1 MVGGKKKTFVLFVL
15 MCLLLAGLL
24 VYIVMSG
31 RHKDVSGGMGADA
44 LQEIPSGFAREVPD
58 KKSESYQERVN
69 ITTEDYFDMLP
80 CSGEDDM
87 SLLSEAEKPEKIA
100 GAEGNGSAADRVFGP
115 GTHGLGHLPD
125 VDTDKSPSRAASPIQ
140 QMTQDER
147 LEYDRRRIEMVKEV
161 MSGGNSSGEL
171 GERMGHDRECPEEV
185 SGDAVADMSGKS
197 GATDMDDGIVSSLDS
212 PSGSSAGNAN
222 PGTCRPVRCMFT
234 RSEKIHDRERI
245 KIRLLEEYKTDGIVI
260 PANTHLTA
268 VCSIGDRLE
277 LSVLGVQLNGVI
289 VPLSLEAY
297 DMDGMPGIYCP
308 ETVTSRSAERVSG
321 EAVSAA
327 RTVIGGFVGN
337 LANTIV
343 RTGASLAQ
351 SATGKTVVGV
361 VSGYEFFLFK
371 KDKR

>member
-1 MVGGKKKTFVLFVL
+1 MVEGKKKTFVLFVL

-31 RHKDVSGGMGADA
+31 RHKDISGGMESDA

-100 GAEGNGSAADRVFGP
+100 GAEGNGAAADRVFGP

-147 LEYDRRRIEMVKEV
+147 LEYDRRRVEMVKEV
-161 MSGGNSSGEL
+161 MSGGNSSGEP
-171 GERMGHDRECPEEV
+171 GDRMGHDRECPEEV
-185 SGDAVADMSGKS
+185 AGDAVVDMSGKS
-197 GATDMDDGIVSSLDS
+197 GAADMDDGIVSSLDS
-212 PSGSSAGNAN
+212 PSGSSEGNAH

-245 KIRLLEEYKTDGIVI
+245 KVRLLEEYKTDGIVI

-277 LSVLGVQLNGVI
+277 LFVLGVQLNGEI

-308 ETVTSRSAERVSG
+308 ETVTSRNAERVSG

-327 RTVIGGFVGN
+327 RAVIGGFVGN
-337 LANTIV
+337 LANMIV

-361 VSGYEFFLFK
+361 VSGYEFFLVK

>member
-1 MVGGKKKTFVLFVL
+1 MVEGKKKTFVLFVL

-31 RHKDVSGGMGADA
+31 RHKDISGGMESDA

-87 SLLSEAEKPEKIA
+87 SLLSEAEKPEKIV

-125 VDTDKSPSRAASPIQ
+125 VGTDKSPSRAASPIQ

-161 MSGGNSSGEL
+161 MSGGNSSGEP
-171 GERMGHDRECPEEV
+171 GERMGHDRECPGEV
-185 SGDAVADMSGKS
+185 AGDAVADMSGKS
-197 GATDMDDGIVSSLDS
+197 GAADMDDGIVSSLDS
-212 PSGSSAGNAN
+212 PSGSSAGNAH

-277 LSVLGVQLNGVI
+277 LSVLGVQLNGEI

-308 ETVTSRSAERVSG
+308 ETVTSRNAERVSG

-327 RTVIGGFVGN
+327 GAVIGGFVGN

-361 VSGYEFFLFK
+361 VSGYEFFLVK
-371 KDKR
+371 IDKR